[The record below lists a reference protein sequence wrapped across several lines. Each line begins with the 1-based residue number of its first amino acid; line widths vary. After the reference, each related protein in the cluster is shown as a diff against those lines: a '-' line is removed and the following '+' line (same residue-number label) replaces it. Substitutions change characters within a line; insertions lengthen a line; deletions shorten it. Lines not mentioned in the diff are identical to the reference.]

1 MGPGATGL
9 RRAVEL
15 NPFAAAAAIAA
26 AVLACLTLA
35 LGWAPAIADAG
46 IKGQAKKATK
56 AKIKSL
62 GAQPVKISCRVKGK
76 RGRDGAKCK
85 WTFAKTAGGSSV
97 KNCKGLGLLKR
108 KKGKLKF
115 KQSGCKADKGA
126 KAVAE
131 LLPAKLAKQGY
142 EATFVFCY
150 TTLGY
155 GYKCKWE
162 ALSFKADEIEDCW
175 GAARSQDKKVT
186 ITVKGCATN
195 EIAAAAQS
203 SVKDALAALG
213 LTAGQINCRPG
224 SPIKCTYEASQR
236 SGGWTYYC
244 EGGATAQKPEGPFS
258 VDPCDLHAPDEA
270 PLTPALG
277 PHPFFGINDTW
288 ASIPGQ
294 IGRLSQLG
302 ADTARFIVNWTGVQP
317 NPPSP
322 TGGPSYDW
330 TQPDTAYDAMVGY
343 GIRPILII
351 QSAPCWA
358 TGVASCNPYDS
369 GYPPDDGHLADWGD
383 FAAAVAERYPQA
395 RAIEVWNEANAD
407 LFFRNAPRPI
417 KYSKLLKTAHGSIK
431 AEDPSMPVLTTGL
444 APFAS
449 SGPGQQRYD
458 DFLRDVYGQG
468 TKGYSDGIA
477 HHAYPGSG
485 PTGDYQQ
492 SIRVQIAD
500 LKDVMLDFGDQDKPI
515 WITETGASNA
525 GNKPY
530 TEAQQAQAVA
540 AIYKQFRR
548 IPGIPAVV
556 AHRWRDDASASG
568 VLSAETGFGLQRSNG
583 TEKPVFC
590 VLAAA
595 RGTSPSGC

>member
-9 RRAVEL
+9 RLGAEPS
-15 NPFAAAAAIAA
+15 PFGIRAAIAVA
-26 AVLACLTLA
+26 ILTCLVLV
-35 LGWAPAIADAG
+35 LGLAPATAEAG

-56 AKIKSL
+56 AKIKNL

-76 RGRDGAKCK
+76 KGRDGVKCK
-85 WTFAKTAGGSSV
+85 WTFAKSAGGSSV
-97 KNCKGLGLLKR
+97 KNCKGLGLLR
-108 KKGKLKF
+108 KKNGRLKF

-131 LLPAKLAKQGY
+131 LLPDKLAKKGY
-142 EATFVFCY
+142 EATSVFCY

-162 ALSFKADEIEDCW
+162 ALNFKANVIEDCR
-175 GAARSQDKKVT
+175 GAGRSKDKKVT
-186 ITVKGCATN
+186 TTLNGCATN
-195 EIAAAAQS
+195 QTATSAQS
-203 SVKDALAALG
+203 SVKDALAGQG
-213 LTAGQINCRPG
+213 LTAGQVNCRPG
-224 SPIKCTYEASQR
+224 SAIECTYEASEQ
-236 SGGWTYYC
+236 SAGWTYYC
-244 EGGATAQKPEGPFS
+244 EGAATAAKPEGPFD

-270 PLTPALG
+270 PLTPAPG

-288 ASIPGQ
+288 AAIPGQ
-294 IGRLSQLG
+294 ISRLGELG
-302 ADTARFIVNWTGVQP
+302 ADTARFTVNWTGVQP

-322 TGGPSYDW
+322 TGGPAYDW
-330 TQPDTAYDAMVGY
+330 TQPDTAYDVMVGH
-343 GIRPILII
+343 GIEPILII

-358 TGVASCNPYDS
+358 TGVASCSSSDF
-369 GYPPDDGHLADWGD
+369 GYPPDDPHLADWGD

-407 LFFRNAPRPI
+407 LFFRDAPRPI
-417 KYSKLLKTAHGSIK
+417 QYSKLLKEAYSSIK
-431 AEDPSMPVLTTGL
+431 AEDPTMPVLTTGL
-444 APFAS
+444 APFAND
-449 SGPGQQRYD
+449 GPGQQPYD
-458 DFLRDVYGQG
+458 DFLRDVYQQG

-485 PTGDYQQ
+485 PSGDYKQ

-500 LKDVMLDFGDQDKPI
+500 LKDVMLDFGDEDKPI

-540 AIYKQFRR
+540 AIYGQFRR

-556 AHRWRDDASASG
+556 AHRWKDDSAASG
-568 VLSAETGFGLQRSNG
+568 VLSAERGFGLHRSNG
-583 TEKPVFC
+583 THKPVFC
-590 VLAAA
+590 SLAAA
-595 RGTSPSGC
+595 RGAGPSGC